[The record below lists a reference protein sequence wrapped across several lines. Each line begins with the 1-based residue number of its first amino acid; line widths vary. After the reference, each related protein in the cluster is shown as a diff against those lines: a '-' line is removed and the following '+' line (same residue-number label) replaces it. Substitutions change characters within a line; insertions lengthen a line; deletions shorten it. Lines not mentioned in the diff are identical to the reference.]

1 MKTTVLGRKSP
12 LAVPAVGLGCMGMV
26 SAYRVLNELYPLL
39 DFLEYGYDVRVQLYL
54 KLPRKP
60 CNPTTLDFR
69 EGRANCAAM
78 YGSAQVLDTRPRA
91 GGSGPEL
98 VPGDTSIFRERGGQ
112 AGVCGVAGGAT
123 SHKAQ
128 GHGNRAIKKCGHTFS
143 GASAFSLNRL
153 FLSWASRLGG
163 GPALHP
169 VAEVCGLIAVK
180 ENNKPEP
187 LANQR

>member
-1 MKTTVLGRKSP
+1 MQAVKTTVLGRKSP

-163 GPALHP
+163 GPAPYP
-169 VAEVCGLIAVK
+169 VAEVCGLAAVK
-180 ENNKPEP
+180 EK
-187 LANQR
+187 Q

>member
-128 GHGNRAIKKCGHTFS
+128 GHGNRAIKEMRTHLFWCVRIFVKPSFSFLGLSAWRWACAVPRCGSMWPRS
-143 GASAFSLNRL
+143 GQRSQNLRL
-153 FLSWASRLGG
+153 SRRL
-163 GPALHP
+163 
-169 VAEVCGLIAVK
+169 E
-180 ENNKPEP
+180 
-187 LANQR
+187 